1 MTPLKWTR
9 EVLDLT
15 QRELGNVLGASEP
28 TVRAVESERIN
39 LSLKF
44 ATRLAAQTG
53 LDAKWLMRRNTKDP
67 LPSPAEV
74 RTRFSEAKKGGG
86 DFSPGGQVS
95 EALAGAL
102 LLRSFVL
109 QSLIVDEL
117 GYAGCHHTGYFDE
130 VQKMNVKLLGRI
142 PNRRARQ
149 RIFQQSRDIIDGGI
163 EEITKHVEKELK
175 KLQEIT
181 KAVRNS
187 TKKTY

>member
-9 EVLDLT
+9 EALDLT
-15 QRELGNVLGASEP
+15 QREIGNVLGASEP
-28 TVRAVESERIN
+28 TVRAVESQRIN
-39 LSLKF
+39 LSPKF

-53 LDAKWLMRRNTKDP
+53 LDAKWLTQRNLGNDP
-67 LPSPAEV
+67 LPSAAEV
-74 RTRFSEAKKGGG
+74 RTRFSEAKKGS

-102 LLRSFVL
+102 LLRAYVL

-130 VQKMNVKLLGRI
+130 LQNMNVKLLGRI

-181 KAVRNS
+181 AAVRSS